1 MTWLPESLLPEIGRP
16 HLVWLALPIVAL
28 VVYDLLR
35 RWGDKPGKRV
45 LAAITRTLGMLALVG
60 ALLDPRWHDRDDVG
74 HVVFVVDRS
83 ASVPDAALVAALA
96 EVDRLRG
103 DLDDDIRTGLVMF
116 DGQAELVV
124 MPGAPWKV
132 PASLRG
138 TPTDGSDVDG
148 ALAIAMS
155 LVPDG
160 EKGEIVLLS
169 DGRKGKSEAGFDA
182 RTLADARGLKIDTV
196 VIDPARNDPAV
207 LGIELAEPQ
216 VRPGS
221 TASGKVQLVGGDG
234 VQRGTLTVK
243 VGDKIALSQAVEIPA
258 GESIDVPFQHALD
271 ARATPGTT
279 AVEATLDLEQS
290 GDIDPTNNR
299 GTGSLVVGEPPKV
312 RVITGED
319 ADGGA
324 IARALRAERMEVEVV
339 KASEMKAEQAR
350 LESVDLVVLA
360 NAPAQAI
367 AGERG
372 LPDAFM
378 ANLARWVD
386 GGGGLIVLG
395 GPMAYDMGGYGDTA
409 LEKILPVKIDP
420 VEQEIESAATI
431 VIILD
436 RSGSMSAMAGWAKTK
451 MELADEGAVASM
463 RLLRPFDQIAVM
475 SVTEEVR
482 WEVNLQSVGDGGD
495 MERRVL
501 RVRADG
507 GGIYVYTSLD
517 AANETMKKV
526 DTPLR
531 HVILFSDAADSEE
544 KVKGIPFGDGPG
556 HRAEDLA
563 KEMRDEGITTSVIG
577 IGSEDDVDT
586 QFLKDLAK
594 AGGGRFYLTADASK
608 LRSLFVQETERLVD
622 SSLKEVPFRPIA
634 LTRHAALEGIDYQ
647 RAPFLKGY
655 QQLEARPT
663 AEILMAAAEGHPL
676 LVTWRYGLGHVMAW
690 ASDAG
695 PRWSDEW
702 LVWSGYNSHWTQL
715 ARFALRSGSGS
726 DTQIEVETSTGS
738 ALVRIARRDDKG
750 LSIDDGAVKARVID
764 GTEQRAIELRAREP
778 GLWDA
783 SVPTVAGHTYTVEV
797 LDAADKV
804 IGRHTFAP
812 PPSAEQRHRTADRPF
827 LEDLAARTG
836 GTVAPQKLSPEVS
849 SSVTAQVHRLWPWFV
864 LAALLLLP
872 LDAML
877 RRSARVV

>member
-1 MTWLPESLLPEIGRP
+1 MTWLPEIGRP
-16 HLVWLALPIVAL
+16 HLVWLALPIL
-28 VVYDLLR
+28 GLLVYDLWR
-35 RWGDKPGKRV
+35 RWGDRPGLRV
-45 LAAITRTLGMLALVG
+45 LAAATRTLGMLALVG
-60 ALLDPRWHDRDDVG
+60 ALLDLRWHERAEVG

-83 ASVPDAALVAALA
+83 ASIPDAALADALVKV
-96 EVDRLRG
+96 EQLRG
-103 DLDDDIRTGLVMF
+103 GLDDDIRTGLVLF
-116 DGQAELVV
+116 DGQPELVV
-124 MPGAPWKV
+124 MPGGPWKL
-132 PASLRG
+132 PASSR
-138 TPTDGSDVDG
+138 TTTVDGSDIDG
-148 ALAIAMS
+148 ALAIALS
-155 LVPDG
+155 LIPDG
-160 EKGEIVLLS
+160 EHGEVVLFS
-169 DGRKGKSEAGFDA
+169 DGRKGTVEAGLDA
-182 RTLADARGLKIDTV
+182 RALADARGVTIDTI
-196 VIDPARNDPAV
+196 VIDPSRNDPAV
-207 LGIELAEPQ
+207 LAVELTESQ

-221 TASGKVQLVGGDG
+221 TASGKIQLVGGNG
-234 VQRGTLTVK
+234 PQRGTLTVK
-243 VGDKIALSQAVEIPA
+243 VGDKVALSQVVDIPA
-258 GESIDVPFQHALD
+258 GESLDVPFSHSLD

-279 AVEATLDLEQS
+279 PIEATLELEQS

-299 GTGSLVVGEPPKV
+299 GTGTLVVGEPPKV
-312 RVITGED
+312 RVIAGED

-324 IARALRAERMEVEVV
+324 IARALRAEQMEVEVV
-339 KASEMKAEQAR
+339 KASEMKPEHAR

-360 NAPAQAI
+360 NAPAEAI

-378 ANLARWVD
+378 GNLARWVD

-431 VIILD
+431 LIILD

-495 MERRVL
+495 TERRVL
-501 RVRADG
+501 RIRADG
-507 GGIYVYTSLD
+507 GGIYIYTSIE
-517 AANETMKKV
+517 AAHETMKKV

-556 HRAEDLA
+556 PRSEDLA
-563 KEMRDEGITTSVIG
+563 KQMRDEGITTSVIG
-577 IGSEDDVDT
+577 IGTEDDVDT

-622 SSLKEVPFRPIA
+622 SSLKEVPFRPLA
-634 LTRHAALEGIDYQ
+634 LARHPALEGIDYQ

-676 LVTWRYGLGHVMAW
+676 LVTWRYGLGHVLAW

-702 LVWSGYNSHWTQL
+702 LSWSGYNSHWTQL

-726 DTQIEVETSTGS
+726 DTQIEVDVSSGA
-738 ALVRIARRDDKG
+738 ALVRVARRDDKG
-750 LSIDDGAVKARVID
+750 LSIDDGAVRARVVD
-764 GTEQRAIELRAREP
+764 GTENRALELRAREP

-783 SVPTVAGHTYTVEV
+783 SIPTAAGHTYTVEI
-797 LDAADKV
+797 LDPADKV
-804 IGRHTFAP
+804 IARHTFAP
-812 PPSAEQRHRTADRPF
+812 PPSTEQRHRTADRAF
-827 LEDLAARTG
+827 MDDLAQRTG
-836 GTVAPQKLSPEVS
+836 GAISPDRLSPQVAT
-849 SSVTAQVHRLWPWFV
+849 SVTAEVHRLWPFFV

-872 LDAML
+872 FDAML

>member
-1 MTWLPESLLPEIGRP
+1 MSAWLPHFGRP
-16 HLVWLALPIVAL
+16 GLLWLAIVPAL
-28 VVYDLLR
+28 LVGYDLWR
-35 RWGDKPGKRV
+35 RWGEQPGRRIAAAATRLLGTLAIV
-45 LAAITRTLGMLALVG
+45 LALS
-60 ALLDPRWHDRDDVG
+60 DPRWHRHEQVG

-83 ASVPDAALVAALA
+83 ASVPDAALAGAMA
-96 EVDRLRG
+96 EVERLRG
-103 DLDDDIRTGLVMF
+103 ALSDDVRTGLVLF
-116 DGQAELVV
+116 DRDPELAVLPGGPWTPPSPLRAE
-124 MPGAPWKV
+124 P
-132 PASLRG
+132 R
-138 TPTDGSDVDG
+138 DGSDIDG
-148 ALAIAMS
+148 AVAIALS

-160 EKGEIVLLS
+160 ESGEIVLLS
-169 DGRKGKSEAGFDA
+169 DGRRSGGTLGVDA
-182 RTLADARGLKIDTV
+182 KALAAARGVPIDTV

-207 LGIELAEPQ
+207 LSVELDDTQ
-216 VRPGS
+216 VRPGA
-221 TASGKVQLVGGDG
+221 TATGSVELVGGDAP
-234 VQRGTLTVK
+234 QRGTLTVT
-243 VGDKIALSQAVEIPA
+243 VGDAVALTQAVELPA
-258 GESIDVPFQHALD
+258 GETITVPFSRALD
-271 ARATPGTT
+271 PKAPPGTQP
-279 AVEATLDLEQS
+279 VHATLSLESAGDL
-290 GDIDPTNNR
+290 DPDNNA
-299 GTGSLVVGEPPKV
+299 SVALLVVGEPPKV
-312 RVITGED
+312 RIITGEE

-324 IARALRAERMEVEVV
+324 LARALRAERMEVETVR
-339 KASEMKAEQAR
+339 ASAMTADHAK
-350 LESVDLVVLA
+350 LDDVDLVVLA
-360 NAPAQAI
+360 NAPAEAI

-372 LPDAFM
+372 VSDAFM
-378 ANLARWVD
+378 ANLSRWVD

-395 GPMAYDMGGYGDTA
+395 GPMAYDMGGYGDTP

-436 RSGSMSAMAGWAKTK
+436 RSGSMSAMAGWSKTK

-482 WEVNLQSVGDGGD
+482 WEVNLQPVADGSD

-501 RVRADG
+501 RIRADG
-507 GGIYVYTSLD
+507 GGIYVYTALE
-517 AANETMKKV
+517 AAEATMRKV

-544 KVKGIPFGDGPG
+544 KVKGVPFGTGG
-556 HRAEDLA
+556 GTTAEELA
-563 KEMRDEGITTSVIG
+563 RRMRDDGVTTSVIG
-577 IGSEDDVDT
+577 IGSEEDVDT

-622 SSLKEVPFRPIA
+622 SSLKETPFRPITLA
-634 LTRHAALEGIDYQ
+634 RHPALEGLDYQ

-663 AEILMAAAEGHPL
+663 AEIVLAAAEGSPL

-702 LVWSGYNSHWTQL
+702 LTWAGYNAHWTQL
-715 ARFALRSGSGS
+715 ARFALRNGSGT
-726 DTQIEVETSTGS
+726 DTAVEVSVAGGE

-750 LSIDDGAVKARVID
+750 LSIDDGAIKARIVD
-764 GTEQRAIELRAREP
+764 GDETHALDLRAREP

-783 SVPTVAGHTYTVEV
+783 GVATTPGRTYTVEV
-797 LDAADKV
+797 LDASEKIVA
-804 IGRHTFAP
+804 RHTFAP
-812 PPSAEQRHRTADRPF
+812 PASAEQRHRTPDREF
-827 LEDLAARTG
+827 LAALAATSG
-836 GTVAPQKLSPEVS
+836 GVESPATLKPAIGTS
-849 SSVTAQVHRLWPWFV
+849 ATSQVRRLWPWLVV
-864 LAALLLLP
+864 LALLLLP

>member
-1 MTWLPESLLPEIGRP
+1 MTWLVTGWIPEIGRP
-16 HLVWLALPIVAL
+16 HLVWLAIPVAAL
-28 VVYDLLR
+28 LAYDLWR
-35 RWGDKPGKRV
+35 RWGDRPGQRV
-45 LAAITRTLGMLALVG
+45 LAAVTRTLGMLALVG
-60 ALLDPRWHDRDDVG
+60 ALLDLRWHEREDVG

-83 ASVPDAALVAALA
+83 ASIPDAALSGAMA
-96 EVDRLRG
+96 EVERLRG
-103 DLDDDIRTGLVMF
+103 ALDDDIRTGLVLF
-116 DGQAELVV
+116 DGETELAVL
-124 MPGAPWKV
+124 PGAPW
-132 PASLRG
+132 
-138 TPTDGSDVDG
+138 TPPSPVRSTVVDGSDIDG
-148 ALAIAMS
+148 ALAIALS

-169 DGRKGKSEAGFDA
+169 DGRRSGGEVGLDA
-182 RTLADARGLKIDTV
+182 RALADARGVTIDTV
-196 VIDPARNDPAV
+196 VVDPSRNDPAV
-207 LGIELAEPQ
+207 LSIEMGDPQ

-234 VQRGTLTVK
+234 PQRGTLTVK
-243 VGDKIALSQAVEIPA
+243 VGDTIALQQPVEIPG
-258 GESIDVPFQHALD
+258 GETIDVPFSHGLD
-271 ARATPGTT
+271 PLAKPGTT
-279 AVEATLDLEQS
+279 PIEATLELDEA
-290 GDIDPTNNR
+290 GDIDTANNR

-312 RVITGED
+312 RVIAGEE

-339 KASEMKAEQAR
+339 KASEMKPEHSR

-360 NAPAQAI
+360 NAPAEAI

-378 ANLARWVD
+378 GNLARWVD
-386 GGGGLIVLG
+386 GGGGLVVLG

-436 RSGSMSAMAGWAKTK
+436 RSGSMSAMAGWSKTK

-507 GGIYVYTSLD
+507 GGIYVYTSME
-517 AANETMKKV
+517 AAHETMKKV

-556 HRAEDLA
+556 PRAEDLA
-563 KEMRDEGITTSVIG
+563 RKMRDEGITTSVIG
-577 IGSEDDVDT
+577 IGSDEDVDT

-634 LTRHAALEGIDYQ
+634 LARHPALEGIDYQ

-663 AEILMAAAEGHPL
+663 AEIVMAAAEGHPL
-676 LVTWRYGLGHVMAW
+676 LVTWRYGLGHVIAW

-702 LVWSGYNSHWTQL
+702 LAWSGYNAHWTQL

-726 DTQIEVETSTGS
+726 DTQVEVEVAGGN
-738 ALVRIARRDDKG
+738 ALVRVARRDDKG
-750 LSIDDGAVKARVID
+750 LSIDDGAVKARIVD
-764 GTEQRAIELRAREP
+764 GTEQRAIDLRAREP

-783 SVPTVAGHTYTVEV
+783 NVATAPGHTYTVEV
-797 LDAADKV
+797 LDGSDKV
-804 IGRHTFAP
+804 LARHTFAP

-836 GTVAPQKLSPEVS
+836 GAVAPERLSPQVAA
-849 SSVTAQVHRLWPWFV
+849 SVTARVHRLWPFFV
-864 LAALLLLP
+864 IAALLLLP